1 MSISLVAGLGNPG
14 REYADTRHNAGF
26 VVIDALAAR
35 LGLAW
40 KRSLRCHAWIARWP
54 QATGP
59 ARLLAKPTTFKNE
72 SGRAL
77 RALADYFQ
85 VPLAATAVIYDD
97 LAIDLGLVKVSVRG
111 SAGGHNGLASVRAHL
126 GDGFVRYRLGT
137 GPKHPAAMDLKDF
150 VLGKFTPDEQTIFHD
165 HLTTYLDGLELLIE
179 QGPARAMNQLNRRT
193 DQHDPDQSQLPRDL
207 HPR

>member
-14 REYADTRHNAGF
+14 REYAATRHNAGF
-26 VVIDALAAR
+26 AVIDALAAR

-54 QATGP
+54 QPAGP
-59 ARLLAKPTTFKNE
+59 ARLLAKPTTFMNE

-77 RALADYFQ
+77 RALGDFYQ
-85 VPLAATAVIYDD
+85 VPPAAMVVVHDD
-97 LAIDLGLVKVSVRG
+97 LAIDLGRVKISVRG
-111 SAGGHNGLASVRAHL
+111 SAGGHNGVASLREHL
-126 GDGFVRYRLGT
+126 GDGFIRYRLGV

-150 VLGKFTPDEQTIFHD
+150 VLGRFTPDEQTIFD
-165 HLTTYLDGLELLIE
+165 QQLTTYLDGLGLLIE

-193 DQHDPDQSQLPRDL
+193 DQHDPDQP
-207 HPR
+207 